1 MITIPAMHPC
11 PELRI
16 DADVPELRLIA
27 HTMTRI
33 HERGHCSA
41 LCIQHVRE
49 LMLLGVDFGIADD
62 HALSRAVGTAIR
74 HYSYLTNYLIH
85 EQNVEVTEAAA
96 FRPLWAAHI
105 ARSIYEQIG
114 A

>member
-1 MITIPAMHPC
+1 MIVIPAMHPC

-16 DADVPELRLIA
+16 DADVPGLRLIA
-27 HTMTRI
+27 HTLTRI
-33 HERGHCSA
+33 HQRGWTNPLCTQLER
-41 LCIQHVRE
+41 
-49 LMLLGVDFGIADD
+49 MLGDGPECDD
-62 HALSRAVGTAIR
+62 ANEAFAWAVSGAIDP
-74 HYSYLTNYLIH
+74 YGYLTTHL
-85 EQNVEVTEAAA
+85 EVRHHIECDAAAA

>member
-11 PELRI
+11 PELHI
-16 DADVPELRLIA
+16 DAGVPELRLIA
-27 HTMTRI
+27 HTLTLI
-33 HERGHCSA
+33 HQRGA
-41 LCIQHVRE
+41 TLPLCFQHE
-49 LMLLGVDFGIADD
+49 HMLEGGPECDAANKAFV
-62 HALSRAVGTAIR
+62 RAVADALDP
-74 HYSYLTNYLIH
+74 YLFLTNYLEIFH
-85 EQNVEVTEAAA
+85 RIEPSEAAA

>member
-11 PELRI
+11 PELYI
-16 DADVPELRLIA
+16 DADVPVLRLIA

-33 HERGHCSA
+33 HQQGLTNPLCLQHEIMLGDGPECDAANKAFAMAMSDA
-41 LCIQHVRE
+41 LDPY
-49 LMLLGVDFGIADD
+49 G
-62 HALSRAVGTAIR
+62 
-74 HYSYLTNYLIH
+74 YLTTHL
-85 EQNVEVTEAAA
+85 EVRHHIEHAEATA

>member
-11 PELRI
+11 PELHI

-27 HTMTRI
+27 NTMTLIRQ
-33 HERGHCSA
+33 RGWTNP
-41 LCIQHVRE
+41 LCIQHE
-49 LMLLGVDFGIADD
+49 HMLGEGPECDAANKAFAWAMSD
-62 HALSRAVGTAIR
+62 ALDPYAFLPTYLEVFHRIECSEAV
-74 HYSYLTNYLIH
+74 
-85 EQNVEVTEAAA
+85 A
-96 FRPLWAAHI
+96 FRPIWAAHI

>member
-1 MITIPAMHPC
+1 MITVPAMHPC
-11 PELRI
+11 PELHI

-27 HTMTRI
+27 HALTLI
-33 HERGHCSA
+33 HQQGA
-41 LCIQHVRE
+41 TNPLCIQHE
-49 LMLLGVDFGIADD
+49 HMLGDGPECYAADK
-62 HALSRAVGTAIR
+62 AFARAMFDAINP
-74 HYSYLTNYLIH
+74 HSFLTSYLVLKHGVVVY
-85 EQNVEVTEAAA
+85 EAAA

>member
-1 MITIPAMHPC
+1 MITVPAMHPC
-11 PELRI
+11 PELHI

-27 HTMTRI
+27 HALTQI
-33 HERGHCSA
+33 HQQGLTNP
-41 LCIQHVRE
+41 LCLQHE
-49 LMLLGVDFGIADD
+49 IMLGDGPECDAANKAFA
-62 HALSRAVGTAIR
+62 RAMFDAINP
-74 HYSYLTNYLIH
+74 HSFLTSYLVFEHGVVGY
-85 EQNVEVTEAAA
+85 EATA